1 MEIFCLPPSD
11 PRLSE
16 PEYSSSSSSI
26 SSSGGL
32 IGFGSMVGTAP
43 AKKDTNILDVLP
55 TEKHICIYNS
65 QYLF

>member
-1 MEIFCLPPSD
+1 LGLLRTIDGSLKLISWSSSKPPPSD

-32 IGFGSMVGTAP
+32 IGFGSTVGTAP
-43 AKKDTNILDVLP
+43 EIFLFSWQNI
-55 TEKHICIYNS
+55 
-65 QYLF
+65 